1 MGFFD
6 SLLNKAREMAD
17 AGERYVERQADD
29 YYRGYDSGSER
40 ASSMSDSEL
49 RSQLRHA
56 KENGI
61 SGGMNGAGKT
71 RAMLDEYNRRN
82 EE

>member
-6 SLLNKAREMAD
+6 SLLNKAHEMVD

-49 RSQLRHA
+49 RSQLRSA

-61 SGGMNGAGKT
+61 SGMNNAGKT
-71 RAMLDEYNRRN
+71 RAMLDEYQRRN
-82 EE
+82 EK

>member
-1 MGFFD
+1 MGFFN
-6 SLLNKAREMAD
+6 SLLSKAQEMVD
-17 AGERYVERQADD
+17 AGERYVERQSDD

-49 RSQLRHA
+49 RSQLRSA

-61 SGGMNGAGKT
+61 SGMNNAGKT
-71 RAMLDEYNRRN
+71 RAMLDEYQKRN